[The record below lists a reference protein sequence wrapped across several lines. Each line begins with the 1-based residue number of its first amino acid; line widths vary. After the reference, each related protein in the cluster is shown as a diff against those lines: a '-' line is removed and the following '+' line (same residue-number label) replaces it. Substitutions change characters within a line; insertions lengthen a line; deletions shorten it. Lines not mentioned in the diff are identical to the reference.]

1 MVGFGHFEYGFP
13 GVSIYFQIPAAL
25 DIENHCVM
33 QLPKPASLQLPK
45 PLSLQL
51 LKRQRKCDFWK
62 LF

>member
-45 PLSLQL
+45 P
-51 LKRQRKCDFWK
+51 
-62 LF
+62 